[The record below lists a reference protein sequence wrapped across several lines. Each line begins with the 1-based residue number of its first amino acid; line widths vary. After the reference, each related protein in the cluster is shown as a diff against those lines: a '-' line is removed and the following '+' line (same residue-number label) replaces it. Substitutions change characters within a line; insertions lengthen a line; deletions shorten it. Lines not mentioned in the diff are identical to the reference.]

1 MKDIFTKPV
10 ADEVVA
16 RINALHSSTQPSWGK
31 MSVDQMLAHCNVAY
45 EATYENKHPRPK
57 GIKKWLV
64 KLLIKNMVVGEK
76 PYKKNGQTAPYFL
89 IKEHK
94 NFQVEKNRLIAYI
107 KKTQELGG
115 NHFEGK
121 ESHSFGPLTKK
132 EWNGMF
138 YKHLDHHLTQFN
150 V

>member
-1 MKDIFTKPV
+1 MKDIFSKPV
-10 ADEVVA
+10 SDEVIA
-16 RINALHSSTQPSWGK
+16 RINTLEPETQPSWGK
-31 MSVDQMLAHCNVAY
+31 MSVDQMLAHCNVVY
-45 EATYENKHPRPK
+45 EAQYDDKHPKPK

-64 KLLIKNMVVGEK
+64 KLLIKKMVVGDK

-89 IKEHK
+89 IKGPK
-94 NFQVEKNRLIAYI
+94 DFQVEKNRLIDYI
-107 KKTQELGG
+107 NKTQALGADYFDG
-115 NHFEGK
+115 T

-132 EWNGMF
+132 EWNVMF

>member
-16 RINALHSSTQPSWGK
+16 RINSLETTSEPSWGK
-31 MSVDQMLAHCNVAY
+31 MSVDQMLAHCNVAF
-45 EATYENKHPRPK
+45 EAEYDNKHPKPK
-57 GIKKWLV
+57 GFKKWLV
-64 KLLIKNMVVGEK
+64 KALIKKMVVSEK

-89 IKEHK
+89 IKERK
-94 NFQVEKNRLIAYI
+94 DFQVEKDRLIAYVL
-107 KKTQELGG
+107 KTQNLGG
-115 NHFEGK
+115 DHFDTK

-132 EWNGMF
+132 EWNVLF
-138 YKHLDHHLTQFN
+138 YKHIDHHLTQFN